1 MMTGVRTFLALSLG
15 AAFIAGTG
23 FAQTAPPPD
32 LTPISQPATQAISA
46 AIRGLRGRSTA
57 GDDSKAK
64 ADKLIAESQQLQMAG
79 QSAEARRR
87 VAEAYVLLKGQTWDA
102 KQEYA
107 WSLALRVDPVVDS
120 ALPFIGKL
128 TQTYS
133 ASSGATAGL
142 KLKAALVRDDKTIR
156 DFGTSPVP
164 VRDLN
169 EQPFGFDGD
178 LEGVADG
185 ASMLRVELLDGD
197 APLATVE
204 TPVQVVHGVTIDRP
218 AVEKRLAK
226 ITGHDAA
233 KATIRYPYVL
243 AETVA
248 VGRRQLNEADFGIP
262 YQPQLPYD
270 FAAGVKNSAALL
282 KGLES
287 GKDLLYRAKGN
298 TERAY
303 WFEEA
308 HEMMAY
314 HVYAPMKWDGKS
326 KLPMVLV
333 LHGNTRD
340 QDFYFDRDEHILAK
354 TAEEH
359 GYLVVCPMGFRPSAG
374 WGSSSLNRPPAG
386 AAAAGRG
393 RGGRG
398 GAPDPTRALQGDYSE
413 KDALNVLDLVMKEY
427 PVDPT
432 RVYLFGHSA
441 GGAGTWY
448 LGEKY
453 PEKWAAIAASAAPT
467 AANNFPFDRLRDMPI
482 MICHGDKDPEV
493 PVARSRAMVAAAK
506 AAGLNPQYLE
516 VPDATHA
523 TIVGLVEP
531 KVFDF
536 FEQHRR
542 K

>member
-1 MMTGVRTFLALSLG
+1 MTVRTFLLLSIGAVFLAQTGSTQTTPEDLTSASQPSLQALS
-15 AAFIAGTG
+15 AAV
-23 FAQTAPPPD
+23 
-32 LTPISQPATQAISA
+32 
-46 AIRGLRGRSTA
+46 RGLRSRSTV
-57 GDDSKAK
+57 GDDAKSKAE
-64 ADKLIAESQQLQMAG
+64 KLIAEAG
-79 QSAEARRR
+79 QGAEARRR
-87 VAEAYVLLKGQTWDA
+87 LAQAYVLLKGGTWDA
-102 KQEYA
+102 KQEFA

-120 ALPFIGKL
+120 ALPFIGKV

-133 ASSGATAGL
+133 APSGATSGL
-142 KLKAALVRDDKTIR
+142 KLKASLIRNNETVR
-156 DFGTSPVP
+156 DFGAPPVP
-164 VRDLN
+164 ARDLN

-185 ASMLRVELLDGD
+185 AYTLRVDLLDGD
-197 APLATVE
+197 TVFAKVE
-204 TPVQVVHGVTIDRP
+204 GPVQIARGITVDRLS
-218 AVEKRLAK
+218 VEKRLAK
-226 ITGHDAA
+226 IAGHDSTKAA
-233 KATIRYPYVL
+233 IRYPYVL

-262 YQPQLPYD
+262 FQPQLPYD
-270 FAAGVKNSAALL
+270 FAEGVKNSADLL
-282 KGLES
+282 KALET

-298 TERAY
+298 SERAY

-354 TAEEH
+354 LAEEH

-374 WGSSSLNRPPAG
+374 WGSNSLNGASAG
-386 AAAAGRG
+386 GRG
-393 RGGRG
+393 RGGV
-398 GAPDPTRALQGDYSE
+398 DLTRALQSEYSE

-427 PVDPT
+427 PVDPA

-467 AANNFPFDRLRDMPI
+467 TPNNFPFDRLKEMPI
-482 MICHGDKDPEV
+482 MVCHGDKDPEV

-506 AAGLNPQYLE
+506 EAGLNPQYVE

-523 TIVGLVEP
+523 TIVALVEP

-536 FEQHRR
+536 FEQHR
-542 K
+542 KK

>member
-15 AAFIAGTG
+15 AAFIAGTVS
-23 FAQTAPPPD
+23 AQTAPLPD
-32 LTPISQPATQAISA
+32 LTPASRPAAQAISP

-57 GDDSKAK
+57 SDEAKAI
-64 ADKLIAESQQLQMAG
+64 ADKLIAEAQALQMSG
-79 QSAEARRR
+79 QGAEARRR

-107 WSLALRVDPVVDS
+107 CSLALRVDPVVDS

-133 ASSGATAGL
+133 ASSGAIAGL
-142 KLKAALVRDDKTIR
+142 KLKASLVREDKTVR
-156 DFGTSPVP
+156 DLGTSPVP

-169 EQPFGFDGD
+169 EQPFGFDGN
-178 LEGVADG
+178 LEGIVDG
-185 ASMLRVELLDGD
+185 ALTLRVELLDGD
-197 APLATVE
+197 AHLATVE
-204 TPVQVVHGVTIDRP
+204 TPVQIVRGVTVDRP
-218 AVEKRLAK
+218 GIEKRLAK
-226 ITGHDAA
+226 ITGHDSA

-248 VGRRQLNEADFGIP
+248 VGRRQLNETDFGIP

-340 QDFYFDRDEHILAK
+340 QDFYFDRDDHILAK

-374 WGSSSLNRPPAG
+374 WGSGSLNRPPAG
-386 AAAAGRG
+386 GTSRG
-393 RGGRG
+393 RGRG

-427 PVDPT
+427 PVDPA

-467 AANNFPFDRLRDMPI
+467 AANNFPFDRLKDMPI

-506 AAGLNPQYLE
+506 AAGLSPQYLE

-523 TIVGLVEP
+523 TIVALVEP

-536 FEQHRR
+536 FAQHRR